1 MLNVVIGIACLICAA
16 LAIREKRLLVAVLW
30 LALTSALVSWMMYR
44 LGASETAVIE
54 LSVGAGLV
62 TVLFVFAVNIIGDEE
77 VPDVS
82 LIPKPLAWALV
93 VTGGVLIV
101 WMAFPH
107 LQLEALSSALS
118 IPPQTYARFQ
128 QVLWGER
135 AMDTLLQIVLI
146 FAGVMAILGLLS
158 VRNHPGGESQ

>member
-1 MLNVVIGIACLICAA
+1 M
-16 LAIREKRLLVAVLW
+16 RRF
-30 LALTSALVSWMMYR
+30 LTSPDS
-44 LGASETAVIE
+44 
-54 LSVGAGLV
+54 SVGMGFGGHRGRADSMDGL
-62 TVLFVFAVNIIGDEE
+62 
-77 VPDVS
+77 
-82 LIPKPLAWALV
+82 
-93 VTGGVLIV
+93 
-101 WMAFPH
+101 PH
-107 LQLEALSSALS
+107 LQLEPCPVRS